1 MAIRRRRVTRL
12 LVTAALAVGGLA
24 ALPAQQAA
32 AADTG
37 VPNGDVIANLWE
49 WNWKSVASEC
59 TNVLD
64 PAGYGAVQVAPPAE
78 SLKQTNYYWRD
89 VYQPYSYNINHSALE
104 RRACTAGI
112 TGGDAALASSPT
124 LLFRGWSWGR

>member
-1 MAIRRRRVTRL
+1 MALPRRRITSL

-64 PAGYGAVQVAPPAE
+64 PAG
-78 SLKQTNYYWRD
+78 
-89 VYQPYSYNINHSALE
+89 
-104 RRACTAGI
+104 
-112 TGGDAALASSPT
+112 
-124 LLFRGWSWGR
+124 